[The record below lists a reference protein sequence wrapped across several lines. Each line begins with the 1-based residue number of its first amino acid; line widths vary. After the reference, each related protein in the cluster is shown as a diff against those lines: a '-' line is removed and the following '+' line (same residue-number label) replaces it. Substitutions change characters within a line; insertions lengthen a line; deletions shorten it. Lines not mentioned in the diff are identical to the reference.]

1 MLFTVPAEILTI
13 SQCFSQGVPLV
24 GRKSTDNWLCQLDGL
39 LCLGGLSGPELCLV
53 IESEAID
60 DSCEPFYNLLIA
72 DY

>member
-1 MLFTVPAEILTI
+1 MRVEAADVPSKA
-13 SQCFSQGVPLV
+13 QVKAAVPQ
-24 GRKSTDNWLCQLDGL
+24 KSTDNWLCQLDGL
-39 LCLGGLSGPELCLV
+39 LCLGSLSGPELCLV